1 MSRRLKKL
9 FRNLRAGQ
17 TLYKVYALG
26 MYSVIREIRVV
37 KRVRPHAHAS
47 YLHELF
53 NTNEF
58 IMDCNGY
65 IDQHR
70 YNMHKVFKS
79 KRRAN
84 KYLAECLRYNYRF
97 R

>member
-17 TLYKVYALG
+17 TLYKVYALDTR
-26 MYSVIREIRVV
+26 SVIREIKVV
-37 KRVRPHAHAS
+37 KRVRTADAS
-47 YLHELF
+47 YLKELF

-84 KYLAECLRYNYRF
+84 KYLAECLRYNYRL

>member
-17 TLYKVYALG
+17 TLYKVYALDTR
-26 MYSVIREIRVV
+26 SVIREIKVV
-37 KRVRPHAHAS
+37 KRVRAHADAS

-58 IMDCNGY
+58 IIDCNGY
-65 IDQHR
+65 IDQHQ
-70 YNMHKVFKS
+70 YNLHKVFKS

-84 KYLAECLRYNYRF
+84 GYLAECLRYNYRY